1 MTSLFRVMRKLGLY
15 RKKSKNPKYVPKS
28 CIVGKAK
35 KIEQK
40 FYQYSAIDEC
50 TRIRFLMS
58 FEEQSTYSSRIFLQE
73 LVRAFPFKIHKV
85 QTDNG
90 TVEYFYQ

>member
-1 MTSLFRVMRKLGLY
+1 MVQRGVGYTRSMTSLLRVMRKLGLY
-15 RKKSKNPKYVPKS
+15 RDKNKNPKYVPKS

-58 FEEQSTYSSRIFLQE
+58 FEEQSTYTGESISF
-73 LVRAFPFKIHKV
+73 
-85 QTDNG
+85 
-90 TVEYFYQ
+90 